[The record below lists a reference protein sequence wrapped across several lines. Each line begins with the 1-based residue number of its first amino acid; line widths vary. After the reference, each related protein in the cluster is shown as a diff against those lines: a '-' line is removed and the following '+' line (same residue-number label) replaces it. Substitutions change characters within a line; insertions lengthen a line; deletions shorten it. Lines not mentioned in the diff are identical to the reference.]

1 MDVKKAMDSNNEKL
15 IYCCELQE
23 EEEIMS
29 VTGVN
34 TYGNSGYSYQNVTG
48 KTKQTKEEL
57 MQSLN
62 DKKNEIYKKLQ
73 DGNTETTF
81 HIGGQSLSLK
91 EWDKLLEKFDAVQD
105 SIKAVNKEDKDS
117 EEKKSVTDNLK
128 SNPDQTTLESLVSE
142 VTKSTKPDSDS
153 DCEDKLYI
161 TWYTEDGIFCR
172 EQGQTEG
179 YYWNIPFDNKEQY
192 NKVLSFLDRFDKK
205 DNLQFTSDKSFWEKY
220 LEGKINEDEIVDSYS
235 ADS

>member
-1 MDVKKAMDSNNEKL
+1 
-15 IYCCELQE
+15 
-23 EEEIMS
+23 MS

-34 TYGNSGYSYQNVTG
+34 IPYGNSGYSYQNVTG

-62 DKKNEIYKKLQ
+62 NKKNEIYKKLQ
-73 DGNTETTF
+73 DGNTKTTF
-81 HIGGQSLSLK
+81 QIGGQSFSLK
-91 EWDKLLEKFDAVQD
+91 EWGKLLEKFDAVQD
-105 SIKAVNKEDKDS
+105 SLKAVNEEGKDS
-117 EEKKSVTDNLK
+117 EEKKSVTDNPKL
-128 SNPDQTTLESLVSE
+128 SNPDQTTLEALVSE
-142 VTKSTKPDSDS
+142 VTKSTKPASNS
-153 DCEDKLYI
+153 ECEDKLYI

-205 DNLQFTSDKSFWEKY
+205 DNLQFSNDKSFWEKY

>member
-1 MDVKKAMDSNNEKL
+1 
-15 IYCCELQE
+15 
-23 EEEIMS
+23 MS

-34 TYGNSGYSYQNVTG
+34 IPYGNSGYSYQNITG
-48 KTKQTKEEL
+48 KTKKTKEEL

-62 DKKNEIYKKLQ
+62 DKKNELYKKLQ

-81 HIGGQSLSLK
+81 QIGGQSFSLK

-105 SIKAVNKEDKDS
+105 SLKAVNEEDKDS
-117 EEKKSVTDNLK
+117 EEKKSVTDNPK
-128 SNPDQTTLESLVSE
+128 SNNPDQTTLESLVSE
-142 VTKSTKPDSDS
+142 VTKSTKPASNS
-153 DCEDKLYI
+153 EGEDKQYI

-179 YYWNIPFDNKEQY
+179 YFWSIPFDNKEQY

-205 DNLQFTSDKSFWEKY
+205 DNLQFSNDKSFWEKY
-220 LEGKINEDEIVDSYS
+220 LAGEINEDEILDSYNG
-235 ADS
+235 DS